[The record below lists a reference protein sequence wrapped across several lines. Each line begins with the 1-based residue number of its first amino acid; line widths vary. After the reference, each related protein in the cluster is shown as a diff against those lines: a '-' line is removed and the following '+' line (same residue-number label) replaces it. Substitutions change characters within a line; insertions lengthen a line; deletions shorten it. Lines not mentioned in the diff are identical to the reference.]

1 MSPLSKPIANQE
13 ETATVT
19 FYRTSIFGSAI
30 QAPVAKEAHE
40 NEISAVG
47 IVSKGYKVTQV
58 VTPGSHTYVVGGESS
73 SIVKG
78 NFVSNKHYYIR
89 VEPRMGWLKARFDLV
104 PITADELNSESLRND
119 IQSCLSVELNEQG
132 YNWFNNHYGSM
143 KVKLIKGKKDYEE
156 ELRNG
161 DEVYYVKP
169 EDGVDWVLY

>member
-1 MSPLSKPIANQE
+1 M
-13 ETATVT
+13 
-19 FYRTSIFGSAI
+19 
-30 QAPVAKEAHE
+30 
-40 NEISAVG
+40 
-47 IVSKGYKVTQV
+47 
-58 VTPGSHTYVVGGESS
+58 
-73 SIVKG
+73 
-78 NFVSNKHYYIR
+78 
-89 VEPRMGWLKARFDLV
+89 KARFDLV

-132 YNWFNNHYGSM
+132 YNWFKNHYGSM